1 MKTTITRRS
10 QRLPSSSLS
19 LEVVMVRMRIKTP
32 RSHTRVHALARK
44 EANHSHAV
52 TLTVVRR
59 RNLR

>member
-1 MKTTITRRS
+1 
-10 QRLPSSSLS
+10 
-19 LEVVMVRMRIKTP
+19 MVRIWIKTP

-52 TLTVVRR
+52 TLIVVRR